1 MTNKDFN
8 MITNELINNQIK
20 EQVINKT
27 KKIMWSA
34 IEYKELQMAYSC
46 AMKEV
51 QTKLEILSMEFKI
64 RNKRNPINSI
74 TSRLKRM
81 ESVIKKLLKKEIAI
95 TLDSIEK
102 EINDM
107 AGIRVICSYIDDIY
121 LIANALIKQDDIE
134 LIEMKDYIKKPKDNG
149 YRSLHLII
157 KIPIF
162 LSDEKK
168 MMKVEVQIRTI
179 AMDFWANLE
188 HQLRYKKET
197 INKAEINNQLL
208 ECANVIADTDEKMLS
223 LRNEIEQA
231 EDIQSEEEVLMERL
245 KKLDIPFD

>member
-1 MTNKDFN
+1 MTNKDFD
-8 MITNELINNQIK
+8 MITNELISNQIK

-81 ESVIKKLLKKEIAI
+81 ESVIKKLLKKELAI

-157 KIPIF
+157 KIPVF

-197 INKAEINNQLL
+197 INKTEINNQLL

-231 EDIQSEEEVLMERL
+231 EDIQSEEEVLIERL
-245 KKLDIPFD
+245 KKLDVPFD